1 MAASSHLGAGIGKPP
16 WDSISVPEI
25 RQLADQLCKSLCLHN
40 SKPIA
45 NKRRVAFLKQRWS
58 RGPGR
63 PSIEPLPSPF
73 ERVIVW
79 PDGRREIE
87 GVTPKQLPAPAS
99 HTLPNS
105 LLQTAY

>member
-1 MAASSHLGAGIGKPP
+1 MPLSGSSTWRRFRLPTTLAASESDGG
-16 WDSISVPEI
+16 
-25 RQLADQLCKSLCLHN
+25 LATKLT
-40 SKPIA
+40 
-45 NKRRVAFLKQRWS
+45 
-58 RGPGR
+58 
-63 PSIEPLPSPF
+63 F

-105 LLQTAY
+105 GESDTDQNKINNLDD